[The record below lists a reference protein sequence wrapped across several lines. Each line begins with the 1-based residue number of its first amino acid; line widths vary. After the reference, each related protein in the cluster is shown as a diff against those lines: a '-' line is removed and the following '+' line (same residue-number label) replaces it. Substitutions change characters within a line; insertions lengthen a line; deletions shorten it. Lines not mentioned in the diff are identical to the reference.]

1 MGCWN
6 KTCAMSNLHINAGDP
21 VYVFLIEQQSSK
33 TNHCESTHLYSPILV
48 PFYSR
53 YDDYGKGE
61 NNTGATLP
69 VIIAN
74 SYTFTSA
81 GERKN

>member
-1 MGCWN
+1 
-6 KTCAMSNLHINAGDP
+6 MSNLHINAGDP